1 MGERSVREF
10 LTHHYRHFNAATVID
25 AAAAYERH
33 LAAGGRMFMTIAG
46 AMSTGELGL
55 SLAEMI
61 RQDKVH
67 AICCTGANLEEDL
80 FNLLAYKEYEIIP
93 DWRALSSE
101 LSFRRRS
108 PVAAW
113 RAWW

>member
-1 MGERSVREF
+1 MGERSIREF

-33 LAAGGRMFMTIAG
+33 LEAGGRMFMTIAG

-61 RQDKVH
+61 RQEKVH

-80 FNLLAYKEYEIIP
+80 FNLVAHSRYVRVPNYR
-93 DWRALSSE
+93 DLSPSDE
-101 LSFRRRS
+101 EQLLDRHLN
-108 PVAAW
+108 
-113 RAWW
+113 